1 MQRRE
6 KIFLAATILV
16 VGSLLLYQ
24 FVLADWIESG
34 ESGGSGELSGAV
46 QDVRDCS
53 AILKQRGE
61 IEGRYSQLALASE
74 TSKGSS
80 PEDIFNK
87 DLYNKLT
94 EDFKIL
100 MPRMQPARFEIIPKV
115 PDYYFIKIKVD
126 GLSGPPRQ
134 MLTLLQEL
142 QKMGLII
149 TNFQIERE
157 SDRDAGQVRLN
168 FEVARLV
175 KHTEKSRQSM
185 AFMYR

>member
-1 MQRRE
+1 V
-6 KIFLAATILV
+6 TILV
-16 VGSLLLYQ
+16 VGCLLLYQ
-24 FVLADWIESG
+24 FVLADWIESSG
-34 ESGGSGELSGAV
+34 SAGGSGELSGAV
-46 QDVRDCS
+46 QELRDCS
-53 AILKQRGE
+53 NMLKQRWE
-61 IEGRYSQLALASE
+61 IEGKYSQLALASE
-74 TSKGSS
+74 AAKGSS

-87 DLYNKLT
+87 DLYSKLT
-94 EDFKIL
+94 EQFKIM
-100 MPRMQPARFEIIPKV
+100 MPRMAPARFEVIPKV

-149 TNFQIERE
+149 TNFKIERQ
-157 SDRDAGQVRLN
+157 SDRDAAQVSLD